1 MVAENHMGNKLTV
14 LIRPSDISELTLINN
29 ALLTPSE
36 TRLYLQ
42 KNEST
47 ATELSIP
54 NSYGMSIPKVESM
67 SSIESEVDFVAEG
80 TLEKLKTLTTDDKS
94 WTGVGQLLEV
104 IENGKERDLNSCVLT
119 VENRKSRDLI
129 TIDLTGFEFG
139 NIELSLRQH
148 EIKEISSTKISLGEN
163 YILQL
168 ENVQDMHLFYECV
181 Y

>member
-1 MVAENHMGNKLTV
+1 L
-14 LIRPSDISELTLINN
+14 
-29 ALLTPSE
+29 
-36 TRLYLQ
+36 
-42 KNEST
+42 
-47 ATELSIP
+47 
-54 NSYGMSIPKVESM
+54 
-67 SSIESEVDFVAEG
+67 
-80 TLEKLKTLTTDDKS
+80 
-94 WTGVGQLLEV
+94 
-104 IENGKERDLNSCVLT
+104 DLNSCVLT